1 MATERVIKVY
11 EPEYSN
17 FKAVAALLEATSPNG
32 ARYIVEDVYLDYG
45 QNWMWT
51 TICRE
56 GYMDCQVLN
65 PREWEL
71 VYMADSLDDLYKA
84 AKEIKNGKFFND

>member
-1 MATERVIKVY
+1 MERTIKCY
-11 EPEYSN
+11 EPEYRN
-17 FKAVAALLEATSPNG
+17 FKAVAAILEAISEHN

-65 PREWEL
+65 PREWE
-71 VYMADSLDDLYKA
+71 MIFFADSLESLYEA
-84 AKEIKNGKFFND
+84 AKEVKNGKYFND